1 MNNQYKC
8 PSCGGQL
15 VFDQA
20 TQKLKCPYCGFEK
33 DIETF
38 ETKET
43 QHEQTNLY
51 VCSSCG
57 GEVIIEGTETAKSC
71 PFCNNPI
78 VLSSKF
84 NQEFR
89 PDFIVP
95 FQMQKED
102 IIKAFESHMK
112 NQKFLPKVFKERNL
126 LKEIKGI
133 YVPYWIYDIDLEAQM
148 NLKAQEVT
156 EKEDKTKKYI
166 TTSFYDID
174 TKALCK
180 YKELPISASLNM
192 DETMLD
198 SIEPFTLNLKKDF
211 SPDYLSGFYA
221 ENFDSVQSDK
231 TKHVLKRTEKTLE
244 DEILKSYRHYDE
256 LSVENF
262 NAKIT
267 DESVK
272 YALLPVWF
280 LTTRFQDEEYIFAM
294 NGTTGK
300 LIGDLPFDKNLYNK
314 YLLIRVILITAVIYA
329 FFTII

>member
-1 MNNQYKC
+1 MNKTYKC

-33 DIETF
+33 EIGSYEA
-38 ETKET
+38 KET
-43 QHEQTNLY
+43 HHEETNLY

-57 GEVIIEGTETAKSC
+57 GEVIIEDAETAKSC
-71 PFCNNPI
+71 PFCDNPI

-84 NQEFR
+84 NQKFK
-89 PDFIVP
+89 PDYIVP
-95 FQMQKED
+95 FQMDKED
-102 IIKAFESHMK
+102 IVKAFEDHMK
-112 NQKFLPKVFKERNL
+112 NQKFLPSVFKERNL

-133 YVPYWIYDIDLEAQM
+133 YVPYWVYDIDLEARM
-148 NLKAQEVT
+148 LLKAQEIK
-156 EKEDKTKKYI
+156 EREDKTKKYI
-166 TTSFYDID
+166 TTSFFDID

-180 YKELPISASLNM
+180 YKELPISASLKM

-198 SIEPFTLNLKKDF
+198 SIEPFTLELKKEF

-231 TKHVLKRTEKTLE
+231 TKHVLKRTEKTIE
-244 DEILKSYRHYDE
+244 DEIFKTLRHYDE
-256 LSVENF
+256 VSMESF
-262 NAKIT
+262 KAEIT
-267 DESVK
+267 NESVK

-300 LIGDLPFDKNLYNK
+300 LIGDLPFDKNLYTQ
-314 YLLIRVILITAVIYA
+314 YLLLRVMLITAIIYA